1 MKPVLFYTAAI
12 ALLALVHSAC
22 NPDCNSLVNVQS
34 STSLNPAGYEIL
46 ITANPLSDLKGRKV
60 FFGDVEARS
69 VFHEGF
75 GLVVEV
81 PEGVSGNLEIKMEDP
96 DCLDVQTIPFNVV
109 DANFLLENMDYVP
122 PTPPDIIIPVVP
134 ISFPSNVDNAWLS
147 PDNPEYC
154 LWFTM
159 YKEFEY
165 LIDTATNKPALDANG
180 LPIKIVTGETT
191 LVDPHNSFEQAT
203 CGCLRDFSVSH
214 LPYAMNRMGG
224 IVDKTNNVIEI
235 YIDRTPIGGDIEH
248 FSGKFIEIE
257 KTPYSSDLG
266 VVTCPSNVPPCGPT
280 NGYPKTSRHMM
291 LLTSQT
297 TGRQVVAFQLTGF

>member
-1 MKPVLFYTAAI
+1 MKPVLYYTAAI

-34 STSLNPAGYEIL
+34 STTLNPAGYEIL

-147 PDNPEYC
+147 PDNPGYC

-159 YKEFEY
+159 YEDIDTVAHDTVQTT
-165 LIDTATNKPALDANG
+165 LIDPD
-180 LPIKIVTGETT
+180 
-191 LVDPHNSFEQAT
+191 NSFEQAT

-224 IVDKTNNVIEI
+224 IVDKANNIIEV

-248 FSGKFIEIE
+248 FSGKFIDIGQ
-257 KTPYSSDLG
+257 TPYTELDRLFCDPCSFTKQP
-266 VVTCPSNVPPCGPT
+266 VTT
-280 NGYPKTSRHMM
+280 THMM
-291 LLTSQT
+291 LLTSQK
-297 TGRQVVAFQLTGF
+297 TGRQVVAYQLLKLNP